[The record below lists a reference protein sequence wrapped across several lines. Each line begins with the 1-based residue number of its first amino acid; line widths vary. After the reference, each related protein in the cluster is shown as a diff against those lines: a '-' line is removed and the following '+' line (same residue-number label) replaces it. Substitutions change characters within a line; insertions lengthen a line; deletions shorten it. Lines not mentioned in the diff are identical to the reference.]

1 MTAMTRSDKCGS
13 IRVRLNPGGW
23 WRTSRVL
30 FLYKWLSN
38 VVKYLQLIVF
48 AVCFTAKN
56 QYRTS
61 FHFIQA
67 SKDGSD
73 HNCWLTLNTIQFNV
87 CCPHTS
93 YALKH
98 TQEDPSTRSPVRP
111 TRCNQFTAPVVF
123 KTSGFRDWLNRS
135 SQYQSKLDACISN
148 EISKIESYLSHTQL
162 VNSLRV
168 LNL

>member
-1 MTAMTRSDKCGS
+1 MNHRWLEAINAIKS
-13 IRVRLNPGGW
+13 IWSNTSCELPMFGWWWWWWWWWWWCWWWWQGRWGDYDCDDEEWQVRLNPGAW

-61 FHFIQA
+61 FHFIQT

-73 HNCWLTLNTIQFNV
+73 HNCWLTLDTIQFNVCVWTLIWLQFNV

-93 YALKH
+93 
-98 TQEDPSTRSPVRP
+98 
-111 TRCNQFTAPVVF
+111 
-123 KTSGFRDWLNRS
+123 
-135 SQYQSKLDACISN
+135 
-148 EISKIESYLSHTQL
+148 
-162 VNSLRV
+162 
-168 LNL
+168 